1 MKPHKARTFLRA
13 VMLLAVAVSCV
24 IPALAQTLT
33 TIYSFTGTNGDG
45 EYPFPEGHLPFDNNG
60 AIYETTAGGGTGNNG
75 TVYQL
80 VLPTVQGCTW
90 TENILYGFRDGADG
104 RQPGM
109 GVVFDQVGNL
119 YGTTQY
125 GGNAQMCGGGGG
137 TVFELSPPT
146 QPAGQWTHTVL
157 HTFQGSFDGQY
168 PGEVVFG
175 PNGVLFGTTVS
186 GGTPGVL
193 CHSNLRIKYGCGT
206 VFQLTPPFGKGG
218 GWTKTVLYTFP
229 GFTHDGTGPSPE
241 ITFDTQGNL

>member
-1 MKPHKARTFLRA
+1 
-13 VMLLAVAVSCV
+13 MLLAVAVSCV
-24 IPALAQTLT
+24 IPAPAQTLT

-90 TENILYGFRDGADG
+90 TENIPYGFRGGADG

-146 QPAGQWTHTVL
+146 QPGGQWTHTVL

-175 PNGVLFGTTVS
+175 PNGVLFRHDRFRRN
-186 GGTPGVL
+186 PGCSVPL
-193 CHSNLRIKYGCGT
+193 KPKNQVRLRHCLSVNAAVRKGR
-206 VFQLTPPFGKGG
+206 QLDQ
-218 GWTKTVLYTFP
+218 
-229 GFTHDGTGPSPE
+229 DGPLHFSR
-241 ITFDTQGNL
+241 IYA